1 MERYL
6 AFDFGTKRIGVA
18 AGQKITCTAQGIE
31 TVQNTPRGPDWAAI
45 LRLVKE
51 WSPKALIVGLPLN
64 MDGSPSDMSDI
75 ATAFAEEL
83 ERRTGINVYT
93 IDERLTTR
101 DAREQ
106 IKQNKPKKYAYEKV
120 DTYAAKLILETWFST
135 Q

>member
-1 MERYL
+1 
-6 AFDFGTKRIGVA
+6 
-18 AGQKITCTAQGIE
+18 
-31 TVQNTPRGPDWAAI
+31 
-45 LRLVKE
+45 
-51 WSPKALIVGLPLN
+51 
-64 MDGSPSDMSDI
+64 
-75 ATAFAEEL
+75 
-83 ERRTGINVYT
+83 VYT